1 MWVFIFFL
9 VDLEEGVLCWS
20 DVVGRKVEMEGFMFF
35 PFCFVFVVGLEECF
49 GKICECF
56 FLSFGNREERVG
68 AFSQNALEKCL
79 GVWHD

>member
-1 MWVFIFFL
+1 
-9 VDLEEGVLCWS
+9 
-20 DVVGRKVEMEGFMFF
+20 MFF

-49 GKICECF
+49 AKVCECFF